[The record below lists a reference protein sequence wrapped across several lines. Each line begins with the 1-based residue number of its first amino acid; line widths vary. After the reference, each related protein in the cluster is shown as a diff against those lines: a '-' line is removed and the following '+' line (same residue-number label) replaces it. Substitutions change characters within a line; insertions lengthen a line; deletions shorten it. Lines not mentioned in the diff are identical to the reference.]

1 MQVQDEDSNRTWTEP
16 GIYRV
21 TKGVYRIP
29 LPMPNDGLRSIN
41 VYALTDGSDTV
52 LVDSGWAIDEAR
64 QQLELALRGIGVGLG
79 DISQFLI
86 THVHRDHYT
95 MAVRVRREFGNH
107 IALGQHEE
115 PSLKATADPDGS
127 PLAAQ
132 GRLLLTYGATELVT
146 ELTASFGGTPPNEI
160 LRDWEEPDE
169 WLRPGNRTV
178 LPDVD
183 LDVIHTPGH
192 TTGHLVFAD
201 TTRGLLF
208 SGDHVLPRITPSIG
222 FEPVPAEL
230 PLRDFLG
237 SLRMVGEM
245 PDRILLPAH
254 GPVTGSVHQ
263 RIRELLDHHHER
275 LTVMGETVAGGSNT
289 PYEVANRLHWTRR
302 NRNLVELDIFNRTLA
317 VLETAAHLE
326 LLAFQGALNV
336 TEEDGTRYFTQS

>member
-1 MQVQDEDSNRTWTEP
+1 RPREPGLHQPRGLSHSLHRVTETVQIPIQQVHRPTVVPAHPRRYPVTAGHHLHSEVHQHRGGTTEEARPQPTVRQFRQIAELGKLAQHQLRGLDRVAPRHRTQGGRRSGQHTLLTHGHHCAGRCHHGHGRPHVPAQTGVSGLSARSSGQRAAAEIRVGGLTFREERWVVQVQDEDSNRTWTEP

-132 GRLLLTYGATELVT
+132 GRLLLTYGATELV
-146 ELTASFGGTPPNEI
+146 
-160 LRDWEEPDE
+160 
-169 WLRPGNRTV
+169 
-178 LPDVD
+178 
-183 LDVIHTPGH
+183 
-192 TTGHLVFAD
+192 
-201 TTRGLLF
+201 
-208 SGDHVLPRITPSIG
+208 
-222 FEPVPAEL
+222 
-230 PLRDFLG
+230 
-237 SLRMVGEM
+237 
-245 PDRILLPAH
+245 
-254 GPVTGSVHQ
+254 
-263 RIRELLDHHHER
+263 
-275 LTVMGETVAGGSNT
+275 
-289 PYEVANRLHWTRR
+289 
-302 NRNLVELDIFNRTLA
+302 
-317 VLETAAHLE
+317 
-326 LLAFQGALNV
+326 
-336 TEEDGTRYFTQS
+336 